1 MATDSEPGKNNPPK
15 THAVLTS
22 KTKGRLKE
30 VAGKCE
36 YCDCKKS
43 PDQLEVF
50 QLSPMARPEY
60 RKENDPVST
69 IIVLCKDHHAQV
81 LKGELSKSS
90 LKSKIAGRS
99 DKKKKELRSVLQ
111 KQDRTCGSS
120 GITRIRD
127 PARFNVF
134 PKDPSDRRR

>member
-43 PDQLEVF
+43 PDQLEVY
-50 QLSPMARPEY
+50 QLSPIARPEY
-60 RKENDPVST
+60 RKENDPVSSV
-69 IIVLCKDHHAQV
+69 IVLCKDHLAQV
-81 LKGELSKSS
+81 LKGDLSKSS
-90 LKSKIAGRS
+90 IKSKIAGRS

-111 KQDRTCGSS
+111 KQDRTCGGA

-134 PKDPSDRRR
+134 PKGQSENRR

>member
-1 MATDSEPGKNNPPK
+1 MAADSKPEKNNPPK
-15 THAVLTS
+15 THASLTS

-36 YCDCKKS
+36 YCDSKKS
-43 PDQLEVF
+43 PDQLEVY

-69 IIVLCKDHHAQV
+69 IIVLCKDHLAEV

-99 DKKKKELRSVLQ
+99 DKKKKELRSILQ
-111 KQDRTCGSS
+111 KQDRTYGGS

-134 PKDPSDRRR
+134 PKGPSDNRR